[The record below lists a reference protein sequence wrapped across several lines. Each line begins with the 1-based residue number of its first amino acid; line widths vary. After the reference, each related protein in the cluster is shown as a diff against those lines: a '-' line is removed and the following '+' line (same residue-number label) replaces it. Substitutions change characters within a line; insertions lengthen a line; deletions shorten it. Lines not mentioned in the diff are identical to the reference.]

1 MLVAQN
7 ERRIAARGKLLTDGS
22 SCACPPA
29 RPLPRTQEGAR
40 EGESPPTSL
49 PQGHHLSRISEGVA
63 AVAAAG
69 GANKSTSSTDSDR
82 LVCFFIPSQFLADA
96 HRECSGPQDGHEA
109 KVRACLAPPD
119 KGGARRAALG
129 VPWRNLLVSPLVN
142 FLTEGR
148 KVPEQWIPLPGSG
161 GTIYKK
167 TVAAEKAAYER
178 LMEDDEAMR
187 RFVPLFF
194 KEVRASVHPYQ

>member
-1 MLVAQN
+1 
-7 ERRIAARGKLLTDGS
+7 
-22 SCACPPA
+22 
-29 RPLPRTQEGAR
+29 
-40 EGESPPTSL
+40 
-49 PQGHHLSRISEGVA
+49 LSRISEGVA
-63 AVAAAG
+63 AAAAAG
-69 GANKSTSSTDSDR
+69 GADKSTSSSDSDR

-109 KVRACLAPPD
+109 KVRACLAPLD

-148 KVPEQWIPLPGSG
+148 KVPEQWIQLSGHEGNFLPGSG

-194 KEVRASVHPYQ
+194 KEVRTSAHPYQ